1 MGTTIPSTVK
11 IDPRLAQEQLWRRG
25 HLSWMLDPNQKELYE
40 LYYQSE
46 HRVQTWLLAR
56 RSGKSYALCVL
67 AVETCLRKPNSIV
80 KFLAPT
86 RVQVSLIIR
95 PLMNKVLK
103 TCPGDLQPE
112 YKAKDNIYYF
122 PNGSEL
128 QLSGSD
134 GGSAERLRGG
144 DSDLAIV
151 DEAGSCSDLSSCVK
165 DILLPTTLITR
176 GKIILASTPPEDQE
190 HDFMKFIEEAEQ
202 RGSIVI
208 KTIDDNPRIAQKEKD
223 DLIKELGGPN
233 SDSTLRELYC
243 KRIQSSGRTVFKE
256 FTEEKAV
263 ELVKD
268 WETPP
273 HYDAFV
279 SMDVGFKDWTAVL
292 FGYYDFVKD
301 KIIIQ
306 DEIITHG
313 KDMYLPK
320 LAKDIEQK
328 ESDLWT
334 NYLTNEK
341 LKPRKRVSDHD
352 LIVQNEIKKH
362 SNYRIFF
369 ENADKRDRMAGINFV
384 RTLITS
390 NRLIINPRCK
400 VLISHLKN
408 CKWASETEKDSF
420 ARCPA
425 GSHYD
430 AAAALVY
437 FCRAIDFK
445 RNPYPREYTGQI
457 QDYMSKQFNFKP
469 GPESS
474 GGSSA
479 AMANAEIYRKLLNRK
494 K

>member
-1 MGTTIPSTVK
+1 MTSSTK
-11 IDPRLAQEQLWRRG
+11 IDPRIAQEQLWRRG
-25 HLSWMLDPNQKELYE
+25 HLSWMLDQNQKELYE
-40 LYYQSE
+40 LYYNSE

-67 AVETCLRKPNSIV
+67 AIEACLRKSDSIV

-95 PLMNKVLK
+95 PLMTKILK
-103 TCPGDLQPE
+103 TCPGDLKPE

-151 DEAGSCSDLSSCVK
+151 DEAGSCSDLIYCVK

-190 HDFMKFIEEAEQ
+190 HNFMHFIEEAEA

-223 DLIKELGGPN
+223 DLIRELGGPE
-233 SDSTLRELYC
+233 SDSTKRELYC
-243 KRIQSSGRTVFKE
+243 KRLNSSKRSVFQE
-256 FTEEKAV
+256 FTDDKAL
-263 ELVKD
+263 ELVRD
-268 WETPP
+268 WPTPP
-273 HYDAFV
+273 HFDAFV

-292 FGYYDFVKD
+292 FGYFDFVNNKVV
-301 KIIIQ
+301 IQ
-306 DEIITHG
+306 DEIITFG
-313 KDMYLPK
+313 KDMYLPT
-320 LAKDIEQK
+320 LTKDIENK
-328 ESDLWT
+328 EAELWT

-341 LKPRKRVSDHD
+341 QKPRKRVSDHD

-362 SNYRIFF
+362 SHYRISF

-384 RTLITS
+384 RTLIKS
-390 NRLIINPRCK
+390 NRIIINPKCK
-400 VLISHLKN
+400 TLISHLKN
-408 CKWASETEKDSF
+408 CKWASESDKDSF
-420 ARCPA
+420 AKCPA

-457 QDYMSKQFNFKP
+457 KDYMDKQFNFRP
-469 GPESS
+469 APQ
-474 GGSSA
+474 GSNGNTNI
-479 AMANAEIYRKLLNRK
+479 ANADIYRKMLNRK